1 MESKSRKEL
10 LADLS
15 DSILHGK
22 TDHALE
28 LLESALS
35 QGITLDDIVSKGIL
49 DAHLVF
55 AEWYERD
62 NIGSLKAWEFCFFT
76 TNKVLKVLDSKIPPP
91 EKPPFSVVVAT
102 ARSEGHITMRD
113 VIAIMLK
120 AKGLRVYSWKRGITP
135 SELDGPLTDSTL
147 KYVVIS
153 CCEPGTKPILDSLIK
168 EVRTKRSDV
177 KIVAGGA
184 FAPHIGADFVLND
197 PLKLYQLLV
206 DHFNN

>member
-1 MESKSRKEL
+1 MARLSSDEL
-10 LADLS
+10 LAALS

-22 TDHALE
+22 TDRALE
-28 LLESALS
+28 LLETALNQKIS
-35 QGITLDDIVSKGIL
+35 LDDVVSKGIL

-76 TNKVLKVLDSKIPPP
+76 TNKVLKELDSKIPMP
-91 EKPPFSVVVAT
+91 EKPPFSVIVAT

-120 AKGLRVYSWKRGITP
+120 AKGLRVYSWRKGIIP
-135 SELDGPLTDSTL
+135 PDLAGVLADSTL
-147 KYVVIS
+147 KYFVLS
-153 CCEPGTKPILDSLIK
+153 CCEPVTKPIVDSLIK
-168 EVRTKRSDV
+168 EVRTKRTDI

-184 FAPHIGADFVLND
+184 FAPRIGADIVLDD
-197 PLKLYQLLV
+197 PLKLYDELLRHLI
-206 DHFNN
+206 D

>member
-1 MESKSRKEL
+1 MESLSRNEL

-35 QGITLDDIVSKGIL
+35 QKISLDNIVSKGIL
-49 DAHLVF
+49 NAHLIF

-76 TNKVLKVLDSKIPPP
+76 TNKVLKVLDSKIPLP

-120 AKGLRVYSWKRGITP
+120 AKGLRVYSWRKGIT
-135 SELDGPLTDSTL
+135 SSDLEGPLADSTL
-147 KYVVIS
+147 KYVVLS
-153 CCEPGTKPILDSLIK
+153 CCEPVTKPIIESLIK
-168 EVRTKRSDV
+168 EVRTKRTDI
-177 KIVAGGA
+177 KIIAGGA
-184 FAPHIGADFVLND
+184 FAPRIGADIVLND

-206 DHFNN
+206 DHVIN

>member
-1 MESKSRKEL
+1 MESLSKKEL

-15 DSILHGK
+15 HSILHGK
-22 TDHALE
+22 SDHALE

-35 QGITLDDIVSKGIL
+35 RKISLDDIVSKGIL

-62 NIGSLKAWEFCFFT
+62 AIGSLKAWEFCFFT
-76 TNKVLKVLDSKIPPP
+76 TNKVLKALDSKIPVP
-91 EKPPFSVVVAT
+91 EKPLFSVAVAT

-120 AKGLRVYSWKRGITP
+120 AKGLRVYNWRKGIIA
-135 SELDGPLTDSTL
+135 SDLEGPLADGTL
-147 KYVVIS
+147 KYLVLS
-153 CCEPGTKPILDSLIK
+153 SCEPVTKPIVDSLIT
-168 EVRTKRSDV
+168 EVRTKRKDV

-184 FAPHIGADFVLND
+184 FAPRIGADIVLND

-206 DHFNN
+206 DHIKN